1 MLVARII
8 EGHSREHRKG
18 HGDETAHAARDG
30 EHDKDDAVV
39 VLRHEGTSMRRC
51 RARSSARLRAKRAA
65 KRGPTRKRQFSP
77 FLQRLTRRDLPLTER
92 NFALC
97 NHLCRCVRDVIEI
110 IGFIPYLVRISQ
122 SYAQQALTAWFKR
135 DDLPRDVNTTLMGP
149 PRSWPQNNPDTGLT
163 ASAARITSGARATI
177 SAAH

>member
-65 KRGPTRKRQFSP
+65 KRGPTRKQFSP
-77 FLQRLTRRDLPLTER
+77 FLQRLTLRGWLERRIASLFSLFS
-92 NFALC
+92 FAIFL
-97 NHLCRCVRDVIEI
+97 DSTK
-110 IGFIPYLVRISQ
+110 RIFQ
-122 SYAQQALTAWFKR
+122 IQAYPW
-135 DDLPRDVNTTLMGP
+135 
-149 PRSWPQNNPDTGLT
+149 SWRTDF
-163 ASAARITSGARATI
+163 
-177 SAAH
+177 

>member
-1 MLVARII
+1 MVVAAIGMAATSADARSQLRKYRNQPATAPMTKHNGIERMTKNDPYSQLMLVARII

-65 KRGPTRKRQFSP
+65 KQRPSP
-77 FLQRLTRRDLPLTER
+77 
-92 NFALC
+92 
-97 NHLCRCVRDVIEI
+97 
-110 IGFIPYLVRISQ
+110 
-122 SYAQQALTAWFKR
+122 
-135 DDLPRDVNTTLMGP
+135 
-149 PRSWPQNNPDTGLT
+149 
-163 ASAARITSGARATI
+163 
-177 SAAH
+177 